1 MTTIPGDIYRQRHKN
16 ALGDIGLI
24 DPQTSF
30 GRDVTLGHGV
40 IIEKGCSIG
49 DNTFIGHYTIL
60 RPGTIIGNSCTI
72 GHMTVFEGDC
82 TICDRVLIHAQ
93 CHITKGVLIEDD
105 VFIAPFFCGAN
116 TPRIVHGRNYE
127 LKLEGYTIRRA
138 ARIGICV
145 SLKPGVEIGE
155 NALVGVNSNV
165 TKNIPPRQVW
175 YGNPA
180 TYRGDVP
187 PEEIL

>member
-1 MTTIPGDIYRQRHKN
+1 MTNNIYATRYKEV
-16 ALGDIGLI
+16 LGDNGLI
-24 DPQTSF
+24 HPSVKF
-30 GRDVTLGHGV
+30 GHNVKLGHGT
-40 IIEKGCSIG
+40 IIEEDCSIG
-49 DNTFIGHYTIL
+49 DNTFIGHYVIM
-60 RPGTIIGNSCTI
+60 RPGTFIGNNCTI
-72 GHMTVFEGDC
+72 GHMTVFEGDAQ
-82 TICDRVLIHAQ
+82 IYDRVLIHAQ
-93 CHITKGVLIEDD
+93 CHITKDVVIEDD

-127 LKLEGYTIRRA
+127 LKLAGYRICRA

-145 SLKPGVEIGE
+145 SVKPGVTIGE

-165 TKNIPPRQVW
+165 TKDIPARQIW

-180 TYRGDVP
+180 TYRGDVS